1 MLVLIVIPASTV
13 PVRANVFVP
22 VPLVAVTVELPD
34 VPTLRLSVAAV
45 PLSDIGFAILIVFEV
60 DSLRVVDT
68 PRVLV
73 ALAGDT
79 VTFWYVSK
87 RATACTSEL
96 DTVSAG
102 AEFVTL
108 TSSIAKNAPCAV
120 PPVASQVP
128 LMNTYL

>member
-1 MLVLIVIPASTV
+1 MIPASTV

-45 PLSDIGFAILIVFEV
+45 PLSDIGFATLIVFEV

-73 ALAGDT
+73 ALAGD
-79 VTFWYVSK
+79 
-87 RATACTSEL
+87 
-96 DTVSAG
+96 
-102 AEFVTL
+102 
-108 TSSIAKNAPCAV
+108 AV
-120 PPVASQVP
+120 A
-128 LMNTYL
+128 LRY